1 MENQI
6 SAAAQQPFSY
16 EELNTFGKIG
26 YINSLAYEMGEV
38 PSSFLYKNIL
48 ECIDLYT
55 SLEERDLRQ
64 YCAIVVPM
72 AIDEVYLS
80 KFNQKLLFMRHKI
93 LGIQS

>member
-38 PSSFLYKNIL
+38 PSSFLYKNI
-48 ECIDLYT
+48 T
-55 SLEERDLRQ
+55 
-64 YCAIVVPM
+64 
-72 AIDEVYLS
+72 
-80 KFNQKLLFMRHKI
+80 I
-93 LGIQS
+93 LTMIS